1 MKGRPAVRDRSPRPA
16 YAGTAH
22 LAPGTI
28 RLNHQQGRVRVMN
41 YRGPIVLGV
50 LSLLLAGC
58 ARDNESRQ
66 GPNDLSEAASMLTEG
81 RPETSQD
88 LAPPA
93 GGDVQSDAREAE
105 MVAAAALP
113 AGGPASPDER
123 AGLTPPATSSPAMTE
138 RPVPEATAT
147 ATAPAGRAE
156 QILERA
162 EAAYDRLRSL
172 EADFVQQ
179 VYIPLLE
186 TTQNSRGKLYH
197 RAPDRFLMRFT
208 EPQGDVVVA
217 DGRYVWMYYPS
228 NDPRQVMRGRLAEG
242 GQQVDLQREFLSD
255 ATNRFSA
262 TLEGTERVG
271 GRTAE
276 ALTLIPR
283 GPSPYREIKIWVDT
297 EDALVRRFEITE
309 QNETVRKLEMSNLR
323 PNVALADDLFRFTPP
338 PGAEIFE
345 P

>member
-1 MKGRPAVRDRSPRPA
+1 
-16 YAGTAH
+16 
-22 LAPGTI
+22 
-28 RLNHQQGRVRVMN
+28 MN

-66 GPNDLSEAASMLTEG
+66 SSNDLSAAASMLTEG
-81 RPETSQD
+81 RPETSLD
-88 LAPPA
+88 P
-93 GGDVQSDAREAE
+93 
-105 MVAAAALP
+105 ALP
-113 AGGPASPDER
+113 AGIDPHVEVREIETSSATAPAAQTPASPDG
-123 AGLTPPATSSPAMTE
+123 AAPTAPPSTAASAATE
-138 RPVPEATAT
+138 RTIAETNLPAS
-147 ATAPAGRAE
+147 APAGRAE

-172 EADFVQQ
+172 EADFAQQ

-217 DGRYVWMYYPS
+217 DGRYIWMYYPS

-262 TLEGTERVG
+262 TLAGTERVG
-271 GRTAE
+271 GRPAE

-283 GPSPYREIKIWVDT
+283 GPSPYREIRIWVDT